1 MLANFVNLFQKM
13 NRTLLLIFLF
23 LALGLAIY
31 NVTLLDFDNLFEGN
45 SLIACIGIM
54 ASACAILL
62 LLIFSAS
69 KKIEKKVKDQ

>member
-1 MLANFVNLFQKM
+1 M
-13 NRTLLLIFLF
+13 NKTLLLILLF

-31 NVTLLDFDNLFEGN
+31 NSTLLDFDNPFEGD
-45 SLIACIGIM
+45 SLVACIGVL

-69 KKIEKKVKDQ
+69 KKIEQKVKDK

>member
-1 MLANFVNLFQKM
+1 M
-13 NRTLLLIFLF
+13 NKTLLLVFLF

-31 NVTLLDFDNLFEGN
+31 NVTLLDFDNLFEGD

>member
-1 MLANFVNLFQKM
+1 M
-13 NRTLLLIFLF
+13 NKKLLIVLLF

-31 NVTLLDFDNLFEGN
+31 NITLLDFDNLFQGD
-45 SLIACIGIM
+45 SLVACIGIL

-69 KKIEKKVKDQ
+69 KKIEQKIKDK

>member
-1 MLANFVNLFQKM
+1 M
-13 NRTLLLIFLF
+13 NKKLLIVLLF

-31 NVTLLDFDNLFEGN
+31 NITLLDFDNLFEGD
-45 SLIACIGIM
+45 SLVACIGIL

-69 KKIEKKVKDQ
+69 KKIEHKVKGK

>member
-1 MLANFVNLFQKM
+1 M
-13 NRTLLLIFLF
+13 NRTALVILVF

-31 NVTLLDFDNLFEGN
+31 NITLLDFNNLFEGD

-69 KKIEKKVKDQ
+69 KKIEKKVKDS

>member
-1 MLANFVNLFQKM
+1 M
-13 NRTLLLIFLF
+13 NKTLLLILLF

-31 NVTLLDFDNLFEGN
+31 NSTLLDFDNLFEGD
-45 SLIACIGIM
+45 SLVACIGVL

-69 KKIEKKVKDQ
+69 KKIEQKVKDK

>member
-1 MLANFVNLFQKM
+1 M
-13 NRTLLLIFLF
+13 NKTLLIVFLF

-31 NVTLLDFDNLFEGN
+31 NVTLLDFDNLFEGD

-54 ASACAILL
+54 AAACAILL

-69 KKIEKKVKDQ
+69 KKVEEKVKDQ